1 MEKQIAVI
9 GGTGK
14 TGRRVVE
21 RLTNR
26 GENVRSISRSSTPAF
41 EWNNPHSYNKSL
53 AGAHTV
59 YVVYHPDLAVPGAY
73 EHIEALTRT
82 AAEVGVQKLVLL
94 SGKGEK
100 EAERCEQVVANSG
113 LDFTLIRASWFSQN
127 FSESFFLEPVLN
139 GVVALPMHDI
149 QIPFVDADDI
159 ADVVVEAILRDDLNS
174 KTLEV
179 TGPELLS
186 LEEAVAEI
194 SKATERNIQFIPVSL
209 EQYLTHMKSANIP
222 AEVIWLFEYLFSTVL
237 TNPENQMVK
246 HDIEYVLGRK
256 AVSFSNFAQKTA
268 ATGVWN
274 A

>member
-1 MEKQIAVI
+1 M
-9 GGTGK
+9 
-14 TGRRVVE
+14 
-21 RLTNR
+21 
-26 GENVRSISRSSTPAF
+26 
-41 EWNNPHSYNKSL
+41 
-53 AGAHTV
+53 
-59 YVVYHPDLAVPGAY
+59 
-73 EHIEALTRT
+73 
-82 AAEVGVQKLVLL
+82 
-94 SGKGEK
+94 GKGEK